1 MVTRVAEDT
10 VWEKA
15 SFQSTGQKRLY
26 GETASIAPKGSQQR
40 LLPRTLDPMQ
50 AAVDH
55 FVDCVITGRKPS
67 IDVRDGAKTVS
78 ALVAGVESAESGAA
92 VTVSNEF

>member
-1 MVTRVAEDT
+1 
-10 VWEKA
+10 
-15 SFQSTGQKRLY
+15 
-26 GETASIAPKGSQQR
+26 
-40 LLPRTLDPMQ
+40 MQ

-55 FVDCVITGRKPS
+55 FVDCVMTGRKPS